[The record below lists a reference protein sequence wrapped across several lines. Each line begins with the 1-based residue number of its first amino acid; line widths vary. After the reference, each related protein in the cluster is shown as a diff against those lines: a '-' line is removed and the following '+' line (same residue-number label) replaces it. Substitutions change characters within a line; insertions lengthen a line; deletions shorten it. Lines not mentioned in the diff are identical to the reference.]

1 MNRTLQIIKYI
12 IIDCIAAVIAWIAF
26 FAFRKIYIDS
36 SKYGAQVPIEFDA
49 NFYLALI
56 VFPVFWALLYF
67 FTGSYREVYRKSR
80 FQEIAN
86 TFSQTFLGV
95 VVIFFAVLLDDEVKD
110 YTAYY
115 YTFIALLLLHYFI
128 TLFFR
133 IVLITLTKQ
142 KLKKRIYG
150 FNTIIIGNNQR
161 ATKLYNELENEENAL
176 GFFIKGFVAV
186 TGSVE
191 QAPANY
197 TQCLGTTK
205 ELKNIIHQHKIEE
218 VIIAIESSEHDK
230 LSEIMAELDN
240 QNVVISIIPDM
251 YDIISG
257 SVKMDHLF
265 GTPLIR
271 INTLIMPV
279 WQQYFKR
286 FLDVF
291 VSLIF
296 LILFSPIYL
305 LLAIGVKFSSPGPIF
320 FKQLRVGKMGKE
332 FWIYKFRSMVA
343 DAEKQGPKLSSDTD
357 NRITKFGKF
366 LRKSRLDELPQF
378 YNVLRGDMSLVG
390 PRPER
395 QFYIDQIMKIAP
407 HYAILHKVRP
417 GITSWGQIKYGY
429 AENVEQMVE
438 RLQFDIIYVE
448 NRSLALDFKILFYT
462 VQIMFQG
469 RGK

>member
-1 MNRTLQIIKYI
+1 MNRTLQTIKYI
-12 IIDCIAAVIAWIAF
+12 IVDCVAAVIAWVAF

-49 NFYLALI
+49 NFYLAI
-56 VFPVFWALLYF
+56 IIFPCFWILLYF
-67 FTGSYREVYRKSR
+67 FTGSYREVFRKSR
-80 FQEIAN
+80 FQEIAS
-86 TFSQTFLGV
+86 TFSQSFLGV
-95 VVIFFAVLLDDEVKD
+95 IVIFFAVLLDDEVKD

-133 IVLITLTKQ
+133 IILITLTKQ
-142 KLKKRIYG
+142 KLKKRMYG
-150 FNTIIIGNNQR
+150 FNTIIIGNNLR
-161 ATKLYNELENEENAL
+161 AVKLFKELEEEENAL
-176 GFFIKGFVAV
+176 GFFIQGFV
-186 TGSVE
+186 SVSHKDKSSKLD
-191 QAPANY
+191 Y
-197 TQCLGTTK
+197 TKNLGTIH
-205 ELKNIIHQHKIEE
+205 ELDTILHQHKIEE
-218 VIIAIESSEHDK
+218 VIIAIESTEHDN
-230 LSEIMAELDN
+230 LSAIMTALEN
-240 QNVVISIIPDM
+240 HNVVISIIPDM

-271 INTLIMPV
+271 INTEIMPV

-286 FLDVF
+286 GFDVL
-291 VSLIF
+291 VSLFF
-296 LILFSPIYL
+296 LLLFSPVYL
-305 LLAIGVKFSSPGPIF
+305 ILATGVKLSSSGPIF
-320 FKQLRVGKMGKE
+320 FSQIRIGKGGKD
-332 FWIYKFRSMVA
+332 FRIYKFRSMVA

-357 NRITKFGKF
+357 DRITKFGKF

-378 YNVLRGDMSLVG
+378 YNVLCGDMSLVG

-395 QFYIDQIMKIAP
+395 EFYIDQIVKIAP
-407 HYAILHKVRP
+407 HYTILHKVRP

-438 RLQFDIIYVE
+438 RLKFDVIYIE

-462 VQIMFQG
+462 IQIMFQG